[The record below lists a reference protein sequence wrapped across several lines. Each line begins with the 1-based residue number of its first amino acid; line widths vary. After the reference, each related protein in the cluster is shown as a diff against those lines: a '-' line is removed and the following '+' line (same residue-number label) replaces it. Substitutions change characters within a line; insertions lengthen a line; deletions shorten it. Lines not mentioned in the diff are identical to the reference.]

1 MESDFGLQPFIFCN
15 NLADRKQRVAKSK
28 GEEQGSGDEQTPD
41 AGEGSA
47 EGEGI
52 EGKVEDKQGN
62 PINENGSL
70 VLESVN
76 NVSDMTD
83 NDFTNPTRNVKL
95 PILPEKVSD
104 AIGAT
109 GRPIVIKKNIF
120 ERNKKKHKDLTPE
133 QSREILKSAL
143 YNPDLYGQNQKAKR
157 PYNWIVINTKDEKG
171 KNKSVVIE
179 ISPNKDN
186 IEIVHWHYIDKKGLE
201 KIKRQAE
208 REDGQ
213 LLILPSENSEEV
225 GALSD
230 PTLGLSSA
238 DKGTNK
244 SETLQGEKEKSE
256 KGTQENPIDKINE
269 HRATEGLEEV
279 SEEEVALR
287 DALNEQ
293 LKKSGIDVVTDVED
307 GERVLAMAEDNDV
320 KENKV
325 YHGSGADFD
334 EFDHSHIGEGEGAQA
349 FGWGTYLTEVKGIGE
364 GYARKMEKSPKVR
377 FLRAVLTDAKLRER
391 RCEEDLIDA
400 KETLLDRKNYAESL
414 RQKYK
419 SLKARAE
426 QIKSE
431 YGEKSVEY
439 DNFLFNNDLDG
450 AEKFYE
456 STKKWVK
463 TSESALVF
471 YEQNLKDAKQKVSE
485 AQAEYDKETEGHKSI
500 LYTVEVPDDN
510 GKNFLHWESQT
521 PSETVEKIR
530 DYVRE
535 HCSEEVAEEFDK
547 QIAYGT
553 DNPDLAEYGQNGEN
567 VYKALEYA
575 LHSDKKASLALS
587 ELGMQGISYQ
597 ADFMRGGRADGARNY
612 VIFKEEDAKITDK
625 VRLFKTKN
633 GKAYGFTVG
642 GKIYVDPRIAK
653 ADTPIH
659 EYSHLWASMF
669 RAVNPKEWSNV
680 VKLMKDSPLWEEIR
694 KKYPELKTDDEI
706 ADEVLA
712 HFSGKRGAERLRQA
726 QQEAMKEKGV
736 SAKASAISAIERVRK
751 ALSTFW
757 KGVCDLLHIHFT
769 SAEEVADRVLS
780 DMLNGVDPMKVKNEA
795 KKGEKT
801 LVGVHNISEDKL
813 EKAMKQG
820 GLANPSLAVID
831 SSKQK
836 HEGYG
841 DISLIMP
848 SNKVAKGSGK
858 NAGTWQGDAWTPT
871 YPQVERKMSDKGSA
885 KASKDIQSVPKEM
898 QRSVSNGI
906 DRWLEGQSNSEMA
919 YLFLHERGEAPEM
932 QHAMSKYGED
942 MYNKIKKL
950 TNGNFSL
957 QGLSEAEKNE
967 LLSLYIE
974 SKFNGDEVAYRRNLE
989 EWVAKNRKRAEENKG
1004 LIGKGAKENV
1014 ELYDKYGIDYKSVE
1028 RFAQDVRYDHNS
1040 TLNPDSNLTTK
1051 AAEEYI
1057 QSKNLQGEFEKW
1069 LEGKTKEYGVKEVIF
1084 DGYTPSGKRR
1094 YVGNT
1099 LENVSRL
1106 MKGEGRNGA
1115 TGWSGSFSD
1124 FAARLM
1130 PSYSKLEEIRTQKGL
1145 LTNDHAD
1152 VEAFREKWG
1161 KVYTELGMKCQPE
1174 TKGQFDTY
1182 GMERLSEAA
1191 TQKNPQQ
1198 YLKEEYGVELS
1209 DADAKRL
1216 NEMIAAIKKE
1226 YPAMYFETKYERPVM
1241 FNEFA
1246 SAVVPKTLKESTK
1259 EFLRKQGLTLYEYDK
1274 DIEGD
1279 RQRAFDEASSGEGIR
1294 FQFVG
1299 EKGAANAD
1307 KLEEADR
1314 RMDNLRVARE
1324 MEKSEKDAKSIKI
1337 ATGWE
1342 RGADGKWRYEIPD
1355 VKYHPE
1361 GDAEYKKIRDKQRWS
1376 KELDELS
1383 DKIFE
1388 GENLSEKEKKR
1399 FDELAQLE
1407 SEFNAD
1413 YLSQEKPYL
1422 TNWVENDELFASYP
1436 ELKQTQILFTDQ
1448 LPERTAGYYSE
1459 KDNTIVVNTKSS
1471 LAPESIIAHEVQH
1484 AIQRIEG
1491 FARGGSIEEIE
1502 KDFQRAKVE
1511 VRARSWAFQLK
1522 ETSKELGGDYSQS
1535 DVEKAL
1541 IKEYEDMNMSDMMP
1555 DEETR
1560 IKGFNYFA
1568 RGYADRSLDDAIKRF
1583 HLDTS
1588 TGSNFNSYKEYQKL
1602 AGEVESRNVQ
1612 ERMYMTSEER
1622 RKSLAAETEDV
1633 SREDQTIL
1641 QDGLGVSDGLE
1652 DKEPI
1657 VLKGREAE
1665 NKLNELLSDK
1675 NVPNLPSPVSGMSEF
1690 KKVFEKPIRTIL
1702 GAVIKVK
1709 DEVFNKIS
1717 RYGRQNIS
1725 GSVYSVLTDA
1735 DFAIREK
1742 DGSVLY
1748 VKRFK
1753 NDLKESVYNVVV
1765 VNKKGEIEDYI
1776 SSVHIKSKNNLINKI
1791 KNGAVLLLPN
1801 ERETYGIQSP
1811 GNTTP
1816 STDRKVSDKHSDL
1829 QEKSDERYR
1838 TSDEIDAE
1846 YPNWLEGTTNDNGK
1860 HTTQIAGTVK
1870 TYQKVGKWI
1879 ESHLG
1884 KDIRILDASSGMGYG
1899 TADLKEQG
1907 FNIED
1912 VEPYQSEDRK
1922 KNNPATYSSYGD
1934 IEGKYDYIIS
1944 NAVLNVVPDDWRSDI
1959 LHDMAARLNEGGKL
1973 FINTRKSGEEKSIKD
1988 KIELDSPQ
1996 EVLVKRNG
2004 HIASYQKF
2012 FTPQELKEW
2021 VEKELGDGYTVEI
2034 ANEENSGTK
2043 GLAAVV
2049 VTKTK
2054 ATSATDPK
2062 SKTSRATEISEHL
2075 NTPVRVITSEK
2086 EMEGLSPRQKKAK
2099 GWYNT
2104 ATGEVV
2110 VVVPNNADVADVEN
2124 TVLHEV
2130 IGHDGIRVLFPDE
2143 KKLNNALDE
2152 MYRVSNKGIKDKID
2166 AETQKMYDAE
2176 VSRIMDRK
2184 RKEHEAKGE
2193 DANATYYTDM
2203 AEAHKE
2209 ASAKREQMRRDATEE
2224 YGADLAGRIG
2234 EEGFEKMT
2242 AEEKTFWGKIKSMLQ
2257 EALKRLLD
2265 GLGIKSLKKWGDKE
2279 WAYIYHEAYKR
2290 KKNGGNPTVL
2300 DLAESAAMR
2309 EKTGFG
2315 KDVREGN
2322 GNNKY
2327 RDGDD
2332 LNSIIENVKANAEQ
2346 FNAESKDKLSDAV
2359 KAIGG
2364 DLRAIHKA
2372 MLAQRE
2378 YSEP

>member
-1 MESDFGLQPFIFCN
+1 MESDFGPQPFIFCN

-28 GEEQGSGDEQTPD
+28 GEEQGSGDEQTSD

-52 EGKVEDKQGN
+52 EGESTNGRENSVVGEQAE
-62 PINENGSL
+62 NENLEYKDKGTGVSQDVNIHALTTDEAQDFISNMELSADEAPEIDLTIENWDALFGEGGIVNTPIGDVKMGDNQFAKMMRQGRNGKLGMIKPTLENPHAIIEEASKAKEGDTTERASSYIFIRSFKKADGSRYYYFT
-70 VLESVN
+70 SIT
-76 NVSDMTD
+76 VSKDGKE
-83 NDFTNPTRNVKL
+83 VVVSSQ
-95 PILPEKVSD
+95 EK
-104 AIGAT
+104 
-109 GRPIVIKKNIF
+109 N
-120 ERNKKKHKDLTPE
+120 RNKILRLLQEGNVIWRTPKDATTI
-133 QSREILKSAL
+133 S
-143 YNPDLYGQNQKAKR
+143 AKR
-157 PYNWIVINTKDEKG
+157 QGLDYEQPDKAETAAKG
-171 KNKSVVIE
+171 SE
-179 ISPNKDN
+179 ITPQSTP
-186 IEIVHWHYIDKKGLE
+186 
-201 KIKRQAE
+201 
-208 REDGQ
+208 
-213 LLILPSENSEEV
+213 
-225 GALSD
+225 
-230 PTLGLSSA
+230 SA

-244 SETLQGEKEKSE
+244 SETLQGEKGKSE
-256 KGTQENPIDKINE
+256 KGTQETPIDKINE
-269 HRATEGLEEV
+269 HRAGEGLEEV

-364 GYARKMEKSPKVR
+364 GYARKMEKYPKK
-377 FLRAVLTDAKLRER
+377 RALKEAIREERMYEKSLVDAKAE
-391 RCEEDLIDA
+391 
-400 KETLLDRKNYAESL
+400 LLDSKNFAEAKK
-414 RQKYK
+414 QEYEN
-419 SLKARAE
+419 LKAQAE

-439 DNFLFNNDLDG
+439 DNFIFDNDLDR
-450 AEKFYE
+450 AERQWKIAE
-456 STKKWVK
+456 
-463 TSESALVF
+463 ESAKRNEADI
-471 YEQNLKDAKQKVSE
+471 EQFEQKLQEAKQKVSE

-567 VYKALEYA
+567 VYKAVEYA
-575 LHSDKKASLALS
+575 LGSDKKASLALS

-625 VRLFKTKN
+625 VRFFKTKN
-633 GKAYGFTVG
+633 GMAYGFTVG

-669 RAVNPKEWSNV
+669 RDVNPKEWSNV

-780 DMLNGVDPMKVKNEA
+780 DMLNGVDPVKVKNEA

-836 HEGYG
+836 HDGYG

-848 SNKVAKGSGK
+848 SNKVAKRSGK

-942 MYNKIKKL
+942 MYNKIKKM

-1028 RFAQDVRYDHNS
+1028 LFAQDVRNDHNS
-1040 TLNPDSNLTTK
+1040 TLNPDSNLTAK

-1069 LEGKTKEYGVKEVIF
+1069 LEGKTNEYGVKEVIF

-1094 YVGNT
+1094 YVDNT

-1130 PSYSKLEEIRTQKGL
+1130 PSYSKLEEIRTKKGL

-1152 VEAFREKWG
+1152 VEAFREKWS
-1161 KVYTELGMKCQPE
+1161 KVYTELGMKCQPDA
-1174 TKGQFDTY
+1174 KGQFDTY

-1198 YLKEEYGVELS
+1198 YLKEQYGVELS

-1216 NEMIAAIKKE
+1216 NEMIEAIKKE

-1299 EKGAANAD
+1299 EKGAENAD

-1361 GDAEYKKIRDKQRWS
+1361 GDAEYEKIRNRQRWS

-1383 DKIFE
+1383 DKVFE
-1388 GENLSEKEKKR
+1388 GKKLSDKEEKQ
-1399 FDELAQLE
+1399 FDELVQLE
-1407 SEFNAD
+1407 SEFKAD

-1436 ELKQTQILFTDQ
+1436 ELKQTQIIFTDQ

-1471 LAPESIIAHEVQH
+1471 LAYESIIAHEVQH

-1491 FARGGSIEEIE
+1491 FARGGSIEE
-1502 KDFQRAKVE
+1502 
-1511 VRARSWAFQLK
+1511 
-1522 ETSKELGGDYSQS
+1522 
-1535 DVEKAL
+1535 
-1541 IKEYEDMNMSDMMP
+1541 M
-1555 DEETR
+1555 
-1560 IKGFNYFA
+1560 
-1568 RGYADRSLDDAIKRF
+1568 
-1583 HLDTS
+1583 
-1588 TGSNFNSYKEYQKL
+1588 
-1602 AGEVESRNVQ
+1602 
-1612 ERMYMTSEER
+1612 
-1622 RKSLAAETEDV
+1622 
-1633 SREDQTIL
+1633 
-1641 QDGLGVSDGLE
+1641 
-1652 DKEPI
+1652 
-1657 VLKGREAE
+1657 
-1665 NKLNELLSDK
+1665 
-1675 NVPNLPSPVSGMSEF
+1675 
-1690 KKVFEKPIRTIL
+1690 
-1702 GAVIKVK
+1702 
-1709 DEVFNKIS
+1709 
-1717 RYGRQNIS
+1717 
-1725 GSVYSVLTDA
+1725 
-1735 DFAIREK
+1735 
-1742 DGSVLY
+1742 
-1748 VKRFK
+1748 
-1753 NDLKESVYNVVV
+1753 
-1765 VNKKGEIEDYI
+1765 
-1776 SSVHIKSKNNLINKI
+1776 
-1791 KNGAVLLLPN
+1791 
-1801 ERETYGIQSP
+1801 
-1811 GNTTP
+1811 
-1816 STDRKVSDKHSDL
+1816 
-1829 QEKSDERYR
+1829 
-1838 TSDEIDAE
+1838 
-1846 YPNWLEGTTNDNGK
+1846 
-1860 HTTQIAGTVK
+1860 
-1870 TYQKVGKWI
+1870 
-1879 ESHLG
+1879 
-1884 KDIRILDASSGMGYG
+1884 
-1899 TADLKEQG
+1899 
-1907 FNIED
+1907 
-1912 VEPYQSEDRK
+1912 
-1922 KNNPATYSSYGD
+1922 
-1934 IEGKYDYIIS
+1934 
-1944 NAVLNVVPDDWRSDI
+1944 
-1959 LHDMAARLNEGGKL
+1959 
-1973 FINTRKSGEEKSIKD
+1973 
-1988 KIELDSPQ
+1988 
-1996 EVLVKRNG
+1996 
-2004 HIASYQKF
+2004 
-2012 FTPQELKEW
+2012 
-2021 VEKELGDGYTVEI
+2021 
-2034 ANEENSGTK
+2034 
-2043 GLAAVV
+2043 
-2049 VTKTK
+2049 
-2054 ATSATDPK
+2054 
-2062 SKTSRATEISEHL
+2062 
-2075 NTPVRVITSEK
+2075 
-2086 EMEGLSPRQKKAK
+2086 
-2099 GWYNT
+2099 
-2104 ATGEVV
+2104 
-2110 VVVPNNADVADVEN
+2110 
-2124 TVLHEV
+2124 
-2130 IGHDGIRVLFPDE
+2130 
-2143 KKLNNALDE
+2143 
-2152 MYRVSNKGIKDKID
+2152 
-2166 AETQKMYDAE
+2166 
-2176 VSRIMDRK
+2176 
-2184 RKEHEAKGE
+2184 
-2193 DANATYYTDM
+2193 
-2203 AEAHKE
+2203 
-2209 ASAKREQMRRDATEE
+2209 
-2224 YGADLAGRIG
+2224 
-2234 EEGFEKMT
+2234 
-2242 AEEKTFWGKIKSMLQ
+2242 
-2257 EALKRLLD
+2257 
-2265 GLGIKSLKKWGDKE
+2265 
-2279 WAYIYHEAYKR
+2279 
-2290 KKNGGNPTVL
+2290 
-2300 DLAESAAMR
+2300 
-2309 EKTGFG
+2309 
-2315 KDVREGN
+2315 
-2322 GNNKY
+2322 
-2327 RDGDD
+2327 
-2332 LNSIIENVKANAEQ
+2332 
-2346 FNAESKDKLSDAV
+2346 
-2359 KAIGG
+2359 
-2364 DLRAIHKA
+2364 
-2372 MLAQRE
+2372 
-2378 YSEP
+2378 

>member
-1 MESDFGLQPFIFCN
+1 MESDFGPQPFIFCN

-28 GEEQGSGDEQTPD
+28 EQEQGSGDEQTSD

-47 EGEGI
+47 EGEEVEGESTNGGENPQSKSDLGTPKGI
-52 EGKVEDKQGN
+52 KLSDKVDDNGHKFVLTSNGNLTFGEIGKETGLTEAPIMLSEGVITNHKTKDGY
-62 PINENGSL
+62 GL
-70 VLESVN
+70 VHIEAKHGDEIRNAGFESVLDFIETVARN
-76 NVSDMTD
+76 YDTIKEGSIRKGIRTYRLLLTD
-83 NDFTNPTRNVKL
+83 
-95 PILPEKVSD
+95 
-104 AIGAT
+104 
-109 GRPIVIKKNIF
+109 KKNNTLMV
-120 ERNKKKHKDLTPE
+120 ELSGDGSYWT
-133 QSREILKSAL
+133 
-143 YNPDLYGQNQKAKR
+143 
-157 PYNWIVINTKDEKG
+157 INTAGVFKKSYG
-171 KNKSVVIE
+171 KNKKEVYSRHTTAKQ
-179 ISPNKDN
+179 S
-186 IEIVHWHYIDKKGLE
+186 
-201 KIKRQAE
+201 AE
-208 REDGQ
+208 TVETSQGSEQSGTQEPSRMNVTT
-213 LLILPSENSEEV
+213 LPS
-225 GALSD
+225 
-230 PTLGLSSA
+230 

-244 SETLQGEKEKSE
+244 SETLQEGAEKNDK
-256 KGTQENPIDKINE
+256 KPIDKINE

-293 LKKSGIDVVTDVED
+293 LKKSGIDVVTDVEN

-349 FGWGTYLTEVKGIGE
+349 FGRGTYLTEVKGIGE
-364 GYARKMEKSPKVR
+364 GYARKMGKYPQKRALKEAMRDERMYEKSLV
-377 FLRAVLTDAKLRER
+377 DAKAE
-391 RCEEDLIDA
+391 
-400 KETLLDRKNYAESL
+400 LLDSKNIAEAEK
-414 RQKYK
+414 QKYEN
-419 SLKARAE
+419 LKAQAE

-431 YGEKSVEY
+431 YGETSVEY
-439 DNFLFNNDLDG
+439 DNFIFDNDLDK
-450 AEKFYE
+450 AERQWKIAE
-456 STKKWVK
+456 
-463 TSESALVF
+463 ESAKRNEADI
-471 YEQNLKDAKQKVSE
+471 EQFEQKLQEAKQKVSE
-485 AQAEYDKETEGHKSI
+485 AQAAYDKEAEGHKSV
-500 LYTVEVPDDN
+500 LYTVEAPDDN

-567 VYKALEYA
+567 VYKAVEYA
-575 LHSDKKASLALS
+575 LGSDKKASLVLS
-587 ELGMQGISYQ
+587 ELGMQGISYP

-625 VRLFKTKN
+625 VRFFKTKN

-659 EYSHLWASMF
+659 EYSHLWESMF
-669 RAVNPKEWSNV
+669 RDVNPKEWSNV

-712 HFSGKRGAERLRQA
+712 HFSGKRRAERLRQA

-757 KGVCDLLHIHFT
+757 KGVCELLHIHFT

-780 DMLNGVDPMKVKNEA
+780 DMLNGVDPVKVKNEA

-836 HEGYG
+836 HDGYG

-848 SNKVAKGSGK
+848 SNKVAKRSGK

-942 MYNKIKKL
+942 MYNKIKKM

-1028 RFAQDVRYDHNS
+1028 LFAQDVRNDHNS
-1040 TLNPDSNLTTK
+1040 TLNPDSNLTAK

-1069 LEGKTKEYGVKEVIF
+1069 LEGKTNEYGVKEVIF

-1094 YVGNT
+1094 YVDNT

-1130 PSYSKLEEIRTQKGL
+1130 PSYSKLEEIRTKKGL

-1152 VEAFREKWG
+1152 VEAFREKWS
-1161 KVYTELGMKCQPE
+1161 KVYTELGMKCQPDA
-1174 TKGQFDTY
+1174 KGQFDTY

-1198 YLKEEYGVELS
+1198 YLKEQYGVELS

-1216 NEMIAAIKKE
+1216 NEMIEAIKKE

-1299 EKGAANAD
+1299 EKGAENAD

-1361 GDAEYKKIRDKQRWS
+1361 GDAEYEKIRNRQRWS

-1383 DKIFE
+1383 DKVFE
-1388 GENLSEKEKKR
+1388 GKKLSDKEEKQ
-1399 FDELAQLE
+1399 FDELVQLE
-1407 SEFNAD
+1407 SEFKAD

-1436 ELKQTQILFTDQ
+1436 ELKQTQIIFTDQ

-1471 LAPESIIAHEVQH
+1471 LAYESIIAHEVQH

-1502 KDFQRAKVE
+1502 KDFQRAKEE

-1522 ETSKELGGDYSQS
+1522 ETAKELGGDYNQLE
-1535 DVEKAL
+1535 VEKAL

-1568 RGYADRSLDDAIKRF
+1568 RGYADRSLDDAIKRYK
-1583 HLDTS
+1583 LDTS

-1633 SREDQTIL
+1633 SREDQIFLYGETGINEIVSPAEMDESAKAERGNRLMNAPAVDVKSKQIVKKDGTTARQAAEKWWKENIGKSLFYDTEIGKVEINEKSIGTSLAHRYGQPKLDAITSLKEGFGNAVYLGSLPDFVRQVGVLNHYFAYPINYDGKRCYVFCRAMQDANKNRLYVHEVFVADNIQNEGNTL
-1641 QDGLGVSDGLE
+1641 QTAAFQPHGGIALYKS
-1652 DKEPI
+1652 I
-1657 VLKGREAE
+1657 
-1665 NKLNELLSDK
+1665 LSDILSAANLGRNTESAK
-1675 NVPNLPSPVSGMSEF
+1675 NSDDNLHYRD
-1690 KKVFEKPIRTIL
+1690 EK
-1702 GAVIKVK
+1702 
-1709 DEVFNKIS
+1709 EVQRVNEKFNEELQMQIDGKLPENHIYKI
-1717 RYGRQNIS
+1717 G
-1725 GSVYSVLTDA
+1725 
-1735 DFAIREK
+1735 K
-1742 DGSVLY
+1742 PGSVLRSTG
-1748 VKRFK
+1748 VP
-1753 NDLKESVYNVVV
+1753 DL
-1765 VNKKGEIEDYI
+1765 
-1776 SSVHIKSKNNLINKI
+1776 
-1791 KNGAVLLLPN
+1791 P
-1801 ERETYGIQSP
+1801 IQMSA
-1811 GNTTP
+1811 
-1816 STDRKVSDKHSDL
+1816 RRL
-1829 QEKSDERYR
+1829 QEKATLFDHNFDLRDVKDLVQALQDPLAIFAYGDKTKAQNIIIPLQKGGRNFIVGLSLRPIVNGSHLEINSIRNVFPKDNSEWLNWINQGKALYLNKEKIQILIDQQRTNLADVDYLDLDSMAKVIENFENPKNVDEKLKYR
-1838 TSDEIDAE
+1838 TSSEIDAE
-1846 YPNWLEGTTNDNGK
+1846 YP
-1860 HTTQIAGTVK
+1860 
-1870 TYQKVGKWI
+1870 
-1879 ESHLG
+1879 S
-1884 KDIRILDASSGMGYG
+1884 
-1899 TADLKEQG
+1899 
-1907 FNIED
+1907 
-1912 VEPYQSEDRK
+1912 
-1922 KNNPATYSSYGD
+1922 
-1934 IEGKYDYIIS
+1934 
-1944 NAVLNVVPDDWRSDI
+1944 
-1959 LHDMAARLNEGGKL
+1959 
-1973 FINTRKSGEEKSIKD
+1973 
-1988 KIELDSPQ
+1988 
-1996 EVLVKRNG
+1996 
-2004 HIASYQKF
+2004 
-2012 FTPQELKEW
+2012 
-2021 VEKELGDGYTVEI
+2021 
-2034 ANEENSGTK
+2034 
-2043 GLAAVV
+2043 
-2049 VTKTK
+2049 
-2054 ATSATDPK
+2054 TSATDPE
-2062 SKTSRATEISEHL
+2062 SKTSRAIEISEHL

-2110 VVVPNNADVADVEN
+2110 VVVSNNADVADVEN

-2130 IGHDGIRVLFPDE
+2130 IGHDGIRDF
-2143 KKLNNALDE
+2143 
-2152 MYRVSNKGIKDKID
+2152 
-2166 AETQKMYDAE
+2166 
-2176 VSRIMDRK
+2176 
-2184 RKEHEAKGE
+2184 
-2193 DANATYYTDM
+2193 
-2203 AEAHKE
+2203 
-2209 ASAKREQMRRDATEE
+2209 
-2224 YGADLAGRIG
+2224 
-2234 EEGFEKMT
+2234 
-2242 AEEKTFWGKIKSMLQ
+2242 
-2257 EALKRLLD
+2257 RL
-2265 GLGIKSLKKWGDKE
+2265 
-2279 WAYIYHEAYKR
+2279 
-2290 KKNGGNPTVL
+2290 
-2300 DLAESAAMR
+2300 
-2309 EKTGFG
+2309 
-2315 KDVREGN
+2315 
-2322 GNNKY
+2322 
-2327 RDGDD
+2327 
-2332 LNSIIENVKANAEQ
+2332 
-2346 FNAESKDKLSDAV
+2346 
-2359 KAIGG
+2359 
-2364 DLRAIHKA
+2364 
-2372 MLAQRE
+2372 
-2378 YSEP
+2378 

>member
-1 MESDFGLQPFIFCN
+1 MESDFGPQPFIFCN

-52 EGKVEDKQGN
+52 EAQVEDKQERSPNLLDAVKTLYAKGKEFASKLYGHKHFVVEET
-62 PINENGSL
+62 PDFMKKLGLSGDRFTIRYGVISRHL
-70 VLESVN
+70 
-76 NVSDMTD
+76 DKD
-83 NDFTNPTRNVKL
+83 NSHYLSEEEWEKL
-95 PILPEKVSD
+95 PDALKAPFAITKLSD
-104 AIGAT
+104 KDKAYRIYTTLRNSKGEHIVVGVDVKNA
-109 GRPIVIKKNIF
+109 GRDLEVNSISTVFGKNTKGGLTKKETIIY
-120 ERNKKKHKDLTPE
+120 EDKKITPE
-133 QSREILKSAL
+133 QKSL
-143 YNPDLYGQNQKAKR
+143 LSGPNFRQYPDAQEL
-157 PYNWIVINTKDEKG
+157 
-171 KNKSVVIE
+171 
-179 ISPNKDN
+179 
-186 IEIVHWHYIDKKGLE
+186 
-201 KIKRQAE
+201 
-208 REDGQ
+208 
-213 LLILPSENSEEV
+213 
-225 GALSD
+225 
-230 PTLGLSSA
+230 SA

-244 SETLQGEKEKSE
+244 SETLQGEKGKSE

-364 GYARKMEKSPKVR
+364 GYARKMEKYPKK
-377 FLRAVLTDAKLRER
+377 RALKEAIREERMYEKSLVDAKAE
-391 RCEEDLIDA
+391 
-400 KETLLDRKNYAESL
+400 LLDSKNFAEAKK
-414 RQKYK
+414 QEYEN
-419 SLKARAE
+419 LKAQAE

-439 DNFLFNNDLDG
+439 DNFIFDNDLDR
-450 AEKFYE
+450 AERQWKIAE
-456 STKKWVK
+456 
-463 TSESALVF
+463 ESAKRNEADI
-471 YEQNLKDAKQKVSE
+471 EQFEQKLQEAKQKVSE

-567 VYKALEYA
+567 VYKAVEYA
-575 LHSDKKASLALS
+575 LGSDKKASLVLS

-597 ADFMRGGRADGARNY
+597 ANFMRGGRADGARNY
-612 VIFKEEDAKITDK
+612 VIFKEEDAKIRDK
-625 VRLFKTKN
+625 VRFFKTKN

-669 RAVNPKEWSNV
+669 RDVNPKEWSNV

-694 KKYPELKTDDEI
+694 KKYPELETDEEI

-836 HEGYG
+836 HDGYG

-848 SNKVAKGSGK
+848 SNKVAKRSGK

-974 SKFNGDEVAYRRNLE
+974 SKFNGDEAAYRSNLE

-1028 RFAQDVRYDHNS
+1028 RFAQDVRNDHNS

-1051 AAEEYI
+1051 TAEEYI

-1069 LEGKTKEYGVKEVIF
+1069 LEGKTNEYGVKEVIF

-1094 YVGNT
+1094 YVDNT

-1124 FAARLM
+1124 FASRLM
-1130 PSYSKLEEIRTQKGL
+1130 PSHGKLEEIRTKKGL

-1161 KVYTELGMKCQPE
+1161 KVYTELGMKCQPDA
-1174 TKGQFDTY
+1174 KGQFDTY

-1198 YLKEEYGVELS
+1198 YLKEQYGVELS

-1216 NEMIAAIKKE
+1216 NEMIEAIKKE

-1299 EKGAANAD
+1299 EKGAENAD

-1361 GDAEYKKIRDKQRWS
+1361 GDAEYEKIRNRQRWS

-1383 DKIFE
+1383 DKVFE
-1388 GENLSEKEKKR
+1388 GKKLSDKEEKQ
-1399 FDELAQLE
+1399 FDELVQLE
-1407 SEFNAD
+1407 SEFKAD

-1436 ELKQTQILFTDQ
+1436 ELKQTQIIFTDQ

-1471 LAPESIIAHEVQH
+1471 LAYESIIAHEVQH

-1502 KDFQRAKVE
+1502 KDFQRAKEE

-1522 ETSKELGGDYSQS
+1522 ETAKELGGDYNQLE
-1535 DVEKAL
+1535 VEKAL

-1568 RGYADRSLDDAIKRF
+1568 RGYADRSLDDAIKRYK
-1583 HLDTS
+1583 LDTS

-1633 SREDQTIL
+1633 SREDQIFLYGETGINEIVSPAEMDESAKAERGNRLMNAPAVDVKSKQIVKKDGTTARQAAEKWWKENIGKSLFYDTEIGKVEINEKSIGTSLAHRYGQPKLDAITSLKEGFGNAVYLGSLPDFVRQVGVLNHYFAYPINYDGKRCYVFCRAMQDANKNRLYVHEVFVADNIQNEGNTLQTAAFQPHGGIALYKSIL
-1641 QDGLGVSDGLE
+1641 SDILSAANLGRNTESAKNSEGNLHYRMGDSTQTFADRQRKAVENRGTVMPGLN
-1652 DKEPI
+1652 
-1657 VLKGREAE
+1657 EAE
-1665 NKLNELLSDK
+1665 VKVVEVPKHSYKGTIKEATERAIESAKAKYVPNGEPKILHYNNYGTSFDYVISKTAIQICLSPTHQSKSVNKGSHLALADHLDEIINNSIEVEEHPDYTKDENGLRGNGINSNALMHRFYGAVTIDGKQYRVMTLMRENQNSEENNGIHSYKVQTIEVLNNELPSTSNGVRSESITTIPSTSVTKLLQGVEKSYDK
-1675 NVPNLPSPVSGMSEF
+1675 G
-1690 KKVFEKPIRTIL
+1690 KKLLEESK
-1702 GAVIKVK
+1702 
-1709 DEVFNKIS
+1709 S
-1717 RYGRQNIS
+1717 
-1725 GSVYSVLTDA
+1725 LTD
-1735 DFAIREK
+1735 
-1742 DGSVLY
+1742 
-1748 VKRFK
+1748 
-1753 NDLKESVYNVVV
+1753 
-1765 VNKKGEIEDYI
+1765 
-1776 SSVHIKSKNNLINKI
+1776 IK
-1791 KNGAVLLLPN
+1791 
-1801 ERETYGIQSP
+1801 
-1811 GNTTP
+1811 
-1816 STDRKVSDKHSDL
+1816 
-1829 QEKSDERYR
+1829 YR
-1838 TSDEIDAE
+1838 TSSEIDAE
-1846 YPNWLEGTTNDNGK
+1846 YP
-1860 HTTQIAGTVK
+1860 
-1870 TYQKVGKWI
+1870 
-1879 ESHLG
+1879 S
-1884 KDIRILDASSGMGYG
+1884 
-1899 TADLKEQG
+1899 
-1907 FNIED
+1907 
-1912 VEPYQSEDRK
+1912 
-1922 KNNPATYSSYGD
+1922 
-1934 IEGKYDYIIS
+1934 
-1944 NAVLNVVPDDWRSDI
+1944 
-1959 LHDMAARLNEGGKL
+1959 
-1973 FINTRKSGEEKSIKD
+1973 
-1988 KIELDSPQ
+1988 
-1996 EVLVKRNG
+1996 
-2004 HIASYQKF
+2004 
-2012 FTPQELKEW
+2012 
-2021 VEKELGDGYTVEI
+2021 
-2034 ANEENSGTK
+2034 
-2043 GLAAVV
+2043 
-2049 VTKTK
+2049 
-2054 ATSATDPK
+2054 TSTTDPK

-2130 IGHDGIRVLFPDE
+2130 IGHDGIRDF
-2143 KKLNNALDE
+2143 
-2152 MYRVSNKGIKDKID
+2152 
-2166 AETQKMYDAE
+2166 
-2176 VSRIMDRK
+2176 
-2184 RKEHEAKGE
+2184 
-2193 DANATYYTDM
+2193 
-2203 AEAHKE
+2203 
-2209 ASAKREQMRRDATEE
+2209 
-2224 YGADLAGRIG
+2224 
-2234 EEGFEKMT
+2234 
-2242 AEEKTFWGKIKSMLQ
+2242 
-2257 EALKRLLD
+2257 RL
-2265 GLGIKSLKKWGDKE
+2265 
-2279 WAYIYHEAYKR
+2279 
-2290 KKNGGNPTVL
+2290 
-2300 DLAESAAMR
+2300 
-2309 EKTGFG
+2309 
-2315 KDVREGN
+2315 
-2322 GNNKY
+2322 
-2327 RDGDD
+2327 
-2332 LNSIIENVKANAEQ
+2332 
-2346 FNAESKDKLSDAV
+2346 
-2359 KAIGG
+2359 
-2364 DLRAIHKA
+2364 
-2372 MLAQRE
+2372 
-2378 YSEP
+2378 

>member
-1 MESDFGLQPFIFCN
+1 MKTLYAKGKEFASKLYGHKHFVVEETPDFMKKLGLSGDRFTIRYGVISRHLDKDNSHYLSEEEWEKLPDALKAPFAITKLSDKDKAYRIYTTLRN
-15 NLADRKQRVAKSK
+15 SK
-28 GEEQGSGDEQTPD
+28 GEHIVVGVDVKN
-41 AGEGSA
+41 AGRDLEVNS
-47 EGEGI
+47 I
-52 EGKVEDKQGN
+52 STVFGKNTKGGLTKKETIIYEDKK
-62 PINENGSL
+62 I
-70 VLESVN
+70 
-76 NVSDMTD
+76 
-83 NDFTNPTRNVKL
+83 
-95 PILPEKVSD
+95 
-104 AIGAT
+104 
-109 GRPIVIKKNIF
+109 
-120 ERNKKKHKDLTPE
+120 TPE
-133 QSREILKSAL
+133 QKSL
-143 YNPDLYGQNQKAKR
+143 LSGPNFRQYPDAQEL
-157 PYNWIVINTKDEKG
+157 
-171 KNKSVVIE
+171 
-179 ISPNKDN
+179 
-186 IEIVHWHYIDKKGLE
+186 
-201 KIKRQAE
+201 
-208 REDGQ
+208 
-213 LLILPSENSEEV
+213 SEN
-225 GALSD
+225 
-230 PTLGLSSA
+230 
-238 DKGTNK
+238 KGTNK
-244 SETLQGEKEKSE
+244 SETLQEEKVKSE
-256 KGTQENPIDKINE
+256 KGTQETPIDKINE
-269 HRATEGLEEV
+269 HRAGEGLEEV
-279 SEEEVALR
+279 SEEEVELR

-307 GERVLAMAEDNDV
+307 GERVLAMADGNDV

-334 EFDHSHIGEGEGAQA
+334 KFDHSHIGEGEGAQA

-364 GYARKMEKSPKVR
+364 GYARKLGMSHKGRLLKIALDNAIE
-377 FLRAVLTDAKLRER
+377 RER
-391 RCEEDLIDA
+391 MNERSLADA
-400 KETLLDRKNYAESL
+400 KENLLDAKKYAETK
-414 RQKYK
+414 RQEYE
-419 SLKARAE
+419 SLKAQAE

-431 YGEKSVEY
+431 YGEKSVKY
-439 DNFLFNNDLDG
+439 DNFMFIYDLDG
-450 AEKFYE
+450 AETYWKWAE
-456 STKKWVK
+456 SSVK
-463 TSESALVF
+463 SAESF
-471 YEQNLKDAKQKVSE
+471 IEPYEQAVKEAKQEVSE
-485 AQAEYDKETEGHKSI
+485 AQAAYDKETEGHKSI

-567 VYKALEYA
+567 VYKAVEYA
-575 LHSDKKASLALS
+575 LGSDKKASLVLS

-625 VRLFKTKN
+625 VRFFKTKN

-669 RAVNPKEWSNV
+669 RDVNPKEWSNV

-757 KGVCDLLHIHFT
+757 KGVCELLHIHFT

-848 SNKVAKGSGK
+848 SNKVAKSSGK

-885 KASKDIQSVPKEM
+885 KSSKDIQSVPKEM
-898 QRSVSNGI
+898 QHSVRNGI
-906 DRWLEGQSNSEMA
+906 DRWLEGQSNSGMA

-932 QHAMSKYGED
+932 QYAKSKYGED
-942 MYNKIKKL
+942 MYNKIKEL
-950 TNGNFSL
+950 TKGNFSL

-974 SKFNGDEVAYRRNLE
+974 SKFNGDEASYRRNLE

-1028 RFAQDVRYDHNS
+1028 RFAQDVRNDHNS

-1051 AAEEYI
+1051 TAEEYI

-1069 LEGKTKEYGVKEVIF
+1069 LEGKTNEYGVKEVIF

-1094 YVGNT
+1094 YVDNT

-1124 FAARLM
+1124 FVSRLM
-1130 PSYSKLEEIRTQKGL
+1130 PSHGKLEEIRAKKRL

-1161 KVYTELGMKCQPE
+1161 KVYTELGMKCQPDA
-1174 TKGQFDTY
+1174 KGQFDTY

-1198 YLKEEYGVELS
+1198 YLKEQYGVELS

-1216 NEMIAAIKKE
+1216 NEMIEAIKKE

-1299 EKGAANAD
+1299 EKGAENAD

-1355 VKYHPE
+1355 VKYHPK
-1361 GDAEYKKIRDKQRWS
+1361 GDAEYKGIRNRQRWS

-1383 DKIFE
+1383 DKVFE
-1388 GENLSEKEKKR
+1388 GEKLSDKEEKR
-1399 FDELAQLE
+1399 FDELVQLE
-1407 SEFNAD
+1407 SEFKAD

-1422 TNWVENDELFASYP
+1422 KNWVENDELFASYP
-1436 ELKQTQILFTDQ
+1436 ELKHTQIIFTDQ
-1448 LPERTAGYYSE
+1448 LPERTAGYYSK

-1471 LAPESIIAHEVQH
+1471 LAYESIIAHEVQH

-1491 FARGGSIEEIE
+1491 FARGGNIEEIE
-1502 KDFQRAKVE
+1502 KDFQRAKEE

-1522 ETSKELGGDYSQS
+1522 ETAKELGGDYNQLE
-1535 DVEKAL
+1535 VEKAL

-1560 IKGFNYFA
+1560 TKGFNYFA

-1633 SREDQTIL
+1633 SREDQIFLYGETGINEMVSPAEMDESAKAERGNRLMNAPAVDVKSKQIVKKDGMTARQAAEKWWKENIGKSLFYDTEIGKVEINEKSIGTSLAHRYGQPKLDAITSLKDGFGNAVYLGTIPDFIRPTKSVKNHYFAYPINYEGKRSYVFCRAIQDNNKNRLYVHEVFMADNIQNEGNTL
-1641 QDGLGVSDGLE
+1641 QTAAQKPHGGIALYKS
-1652 DKEPI
+1652 I
-1657 VLKGREAE
+1657 
-1665 NKLNELLSDK
+1665 LSDILSAANLGRNAESGK
-1675 NVPNLPSPVSGMSEF
+1675 NSE
-1690 KKVFEKPIRTIL
+1690 
-1702 GAVIKVK
+1702 G
-1709 DEVFNKIS
+1709 
-1717 RYGRQNIS
+1717 
-1725 GSVYSVLTDA
+1725 
-1735 DFAIREK
+1735 
-1742 DGSVLY
+1742 
-1748 VKRFK
+1748 
-1753 NDLKESVYNVVV
+1753 
-1765 VNKKGEIEDYI
+1765 
-1776 SSVHIKSKNNLINKI
+1776 KI
-1791 KNGAVLLLPN
+1791 K
-1801 ERETYGIQSP
+1801 
-1811 GNTTP
+1811 
-1816 STDRKVSDKHSDL
+1816 
-1829 QEKSDERYR
+1829 YR
-1838 TSDEIDAE
+1838 TSSEIEAE
-1846 YPNWLEGTTNDNGK
+1846 YP
-1860 HTTQIAGTVK
+1860 
-1870 TYQKVGKWI
+1870 
-1879 ESHLG
+1879 S
-1884 KDIRILDASSGMGYG
+1884 
-1899 TADLKEQG
+1899 
-1907 FNIED
+1907 
-1912 VEPYQSEDRK
+1912 
-1922 KNNPATYSSYGD
+1922 
-1934 IEGKYDYIIS
+1934 
-1944 NAVLNVVPDDWRSDI
+1944 
-1959 LHDMAARLNEGGKL
+1959 
-1973 FINTRKSGEEKSIKD
+1973 
-1988 KIELDSPQ
+1988 
-1996 EVLVKRNG
+1996 
-2004 HIASYQKF
+2004 
-2012 FTPQELKEW
+2012 
-2021 VEKELGDGYTVEI
+2021 
-2034 ANEENSGTK
+2034 
-2043 GLAAVV
+2043 
-2049 VTKTK
+2049 
-2054 ATSATDPK
+2054 TSATDTE

-2130 IGHDGIRVLFPDE
+2130 IGHDGIRDF
-2143 KKLNNALDE
+2143 
-2152 MYRVSNKGIKDKID
+2152 
-2166 AETQKMYDAE
+2166 
-2176 VSRIMDRK
+2176 
-2184 RKEHEAKGE
+2184 
-2193 DANATYYTDM
+2193 
-2203 AEAHKE
+2203 
-2209 ASAKREQMRRDATEE
+2209 
-2224 YGADLAGRIG
+2224 
-2234 EEGFEKMT
+2234 
-2242 AEEKTFWGKIKSMLQ
+2242 
-2257 EALKRLLD
+2257 RL
-2265 GLGIKSLKKWGDKE
+2265 
-2279 WAYIYHEAYKR
+2279 
-2290 KKNGGNPTVL
+2290 
-2300 DLAESAAMR
+2300 
-2309 EKTGFG
+2309 
-2315 KDVREGN
+2315 
-2322 GNNKY
+2322 
-2327 RDGDD
+2327 
-2332 LNSIIENVKANAEQ
+2332 
-2346 FNAESKDKLSDAV
+2346 
-2359 KAIGG
+2359 
-2364 DLRAIHKA
+2364 
-2372 MLAQRE
+2372 
-2378 YSEP
+2378 

>member
-712 HFSGKRGAERLRQA
+712 HFSGKQGAERLRQA

-848 SNKVAKGSGK
+848 SNKVAKSSGK

-885 KASKDIQSVPKEM
+885 KSSKDIQSVPKEM
-898 QRSVSNGI
+898 QHSVRNGI
-906 DRWLEGQSNSEMA
+906 DRWLEGQSNSGMA

-932 QHAMSKYGED
+932 QYAKSKYGED
-942 MYNKIKKL
+942 MYNKIKEL
-950 TNGNFSL
+950 TKGNFSL

-974 SKFNGDEVAYRRNLE
+974 SKFNGDEASYRRNLE

-1028 RFAQDVRYDHNS
+1028 RFAQDVRNDHNS

-1051 AAEEYI
+1051 TAEEYI

-1069 LEGKTKEYGVKEVIF
+1069 LEGKTNEYGVKEVIF

-1094 YVGNT
+1094 YVDNT

-1124 FAARLM
+1124 FVSRLM
-1130 PSYSKLEEIRTQKGL
+1130 PSHGKLEEIRAKKRL

-1161 KVYTELGMKCQPE
+1161 KVYTELGMKCQPDA
-1174 TKGQFDTY
+1174 KGQFDTY

-1198 YLKEEYGVELS
+1198 YLKEQYGVELS

-1216 NEMIAAIKKE
+1216 NEMIEAIKKE

-1299 EKGAANAD
+1299 EKGAENAD

-1355 VKYHPE
+1355 VKYHPK
-1361 GDAEYKKIRDKQRWS
+1361 GDAEYKGIRNRQRWS

-1383 DKIFE
+1383 DKVFE
-1388 GENLSEKEKKR
+1388 GEKLSDKEEKR
-1399 FDELAQLE
+1399 FDELVQLE
-1407 SEFNAD
+1407 SEFKAD

-1422 TNWVENDELFASYP
+1422 KNWVENDELFASYP
-1436 ELKQTQILFTDQ
+1436 ELKHTQIIFTDQ
-1448 LPERTAGYYSE
+1448 LPERTAGYYSK

-1471 LAPESIIAHEVQH
+1471 LAYESIIAHEVQH

-1491 FARGGSIEEIE
+1491 FARGGNIEEIE
-1502 KDFQRAKVE
+1502 KDFQRAKEE

-1522 ETSKELGGDYSQS
+1522 ETAKELGGDYNQLE
-1535 DVEKAL
+1535 VEKAL

-1560 IKGFNYFA
+1560 TKGFNYFA

-1633 SREDQTIL
+1633 SREDQIFLYGETGINEMVSPAEMDESAKAERGNRLMNAPAVDVKSKQIVKKDGMTARQAAEKWWKENIGKSLFYDTEIGKVEINEKSIGTSLAHRYGQPKLDAITSLKDGFGNAVYLGTIPDFIRPTKSVKNHYFAYPINYEGKRSYVFCRAIQDNNKNRLYVHEVFMADNIQNEGNTL
-1641 QDGLGVSDGLE
+1641 QTAAQKPHGGIALYKS
-1652 DKEPI
+1652 I
-1657 VLKGREAE
+1657 
-1665 NKLNELLSDK
+1665 LSDILSAANLGRNAESGK
-1675 NVPNLPSPVSGMSEF
+1675 NSE
-1690 KKVFEKPIRTIL
+1690 
-1702 GAVIKVK
+1702 G
-1709 DEVFNKIS
+1709 
-1717 RYGRQNIS
+1717 
-1725 GSVYSVLTDA
+1725 
-1735 DFAIREK
+1735 
-1742 DGSVLY
+1742 
-1748 VKRFK
+1748 
-1753 NDLKESVYNVVV
+1753 
-1765 VNKKGEIEDYI
+1765 
-1776 SSVHIKSKNNLINKI
+1776 KI
-1791 KNGAVLLLPN
+1791 K
-1801 ERETYGIQSP
+1801 
-1811 GNTTP
+1811 
-1816 STDRKVSDKHSDL
+1816 
-1829 QEKSDERYR
+1829 YR
-1838 TSDEIDAE
+1838 TSSEIEAE
-1846 YPNWLEGTTNDNGK
+1846 YP
-1860 HTTQIAGTVK
+1860 
-1870 TYQKVGKWI
+1870 
-1879 ESHLG
+1879 S
-1884 KDIRILDASSGMGYG
+1884 
-1899 TADLKEQG
+1899 
-1907 FNIED
+1907 
-1912 VEPYQSEDRK
+1912 
-1922 KNNPATYSSYGD
+1922 
-1934 IEGKYDYIIS
+1934 
-1944 NAVLNVVPDDWRSDI
+1944 
-1959 LHDMAARLNEGGKL
+1959 
-1973 FINTRKSGEEKSIKD
+1973 
-1988 KIELDSPQ
+1988 
-1996 EVLVKRNG
+1996 
-2004 HIASYQKF
+2004 
-2012 FTPQELKEW
+2012 
-2021 VEKELGDGYTVEI
+2021 
-2034 ANEENSGTK
+2034 
-2043 GLAAVV
+2043 
-2049 VTKTK
+2049 
-2054 ATSATDPK
+2054 TSATDTE

-2130 IGHDGIRVLFPDE
+2130 IGHDGIRDF
-2143 KKLNNALDE
+2143 
-2152 MYRVSNKGIKDKID
+2152 
-2166 AETQKMYDAE
+2166 
-2176 VSRIMDRK
+2176 
-2184 RKEHEAKGE
+2184 
-2193 DANATYYTDM
+2193 
-2203 AEAHKE
+2203 
-2209 ASAKREQMRRDATEE
+2209 
-2224 YGADLAGRIG
+2224 
-2234 EEGFEKMT
+2234 
-2242 AEEKTFWGKIKSMLQ
+2242 
-2257 EALKRLLD
+2257 RL
-2265 GLGIKSLKKWGDKE
+2265 
-2279 WAYIYHEAYKR
+2279 
-2290 KKNGGNPTVL
+2290 
-2300 DLAESAAMR
+2300 
-2309 EKTGFG
+2309 
-2315 KDVREGN
+2315 
-2322 GNNKY
+2322 
-2327 RDGDD
+2327 
-2332 LNSIIENVKANAEQ
+2332 
-2346 FNAESKDKLSDAV
+2346 
-2359 KAIGG
+2359 
-2364 DLRAIHKA
+2364 
-2372 MLAQRE
+2372 
-2378 YSEP
+2378 